1 MFVCVGLDV
10 FLCEVGCLLG
20 ARWVVWGGVCWLG
33 GWEISLR
40 RIVDK

>member
-33 GWEISLR
+33 GLGDFVEK
-40 RIVDK
+40 DC